1 MDAKMGGTV
10 CGEEAFSGGA
20 LILSEMD
27 GNKMSNLLL
36 SKDTVVEQL
45 VAVMKVHGIHRS
57 TATQKVLTCLYKK
70 DVEFWFVFV
79 NLGVAEHK
87 SQNFLSPN
95 LVFELRYKPHF
106 WMTIDTTIVE
116 ENEAKLAEVLDVYEA
131 HLAEY
136 LDCDHFTL
144 VYLHHLPNVQYL
156 LGELDQEAV

>member
-1 MDAKMGGTV
+1 
-10 CGEEAFSGGA
+10 
-20 LILSEMD
+20 
-27 GNKMSNLLL
+27 
-36 SKDTVVEQL
+36 
-45 VAVMKVHGIHRS
+45 MKVHGIHRS

-95 LVFELRYKPHF
+95 PFGQFNPPLTKLVFELRYKPHF

-144 VYLHHLPNVQYL
+144 VYLHHLPNKLFDSQPHSKV
-156 LGELDQEAV
+156 LGMLKQ